1 MFQISIHICC
11 ETRKNKGSLTFKKF
25 VSNLTAFFRESGEK
39 SSKKKCFRGCQ
50 YSSFKNPSVF
60 PGFNYKAYT
69 TTTGHDNQIKIQT
82 FKWCLRQMSD
92 GDLY

>member
-1 MFQISIHICC
+1 MKQKKIRDHLPLRNLFPISQH
-11 ETRKNKGSLTFKKF
+11 
-25 VSNLTAFFRESGEK
+25 FFRESGEK